1 MNDRLAGFCS
11 GIGVAGLMVFVAMV
25 GGHPWVLAV
34 LASWSLIL
42 TPIVVAD
49 IIYDTWRSRR
59 G

>member
-11 GIGVAGLMVFVAMV
+11 GIGIAGLLVFVAMT
-25 GGHPWVLAV
+25 GGHTWILAV

-42 TPIVVAD
+42 TPIVIAD
-49 IIYDTWRSRR
+49 IIYDTWRAHH